1 MPLRWLGWG
10 GAKAK
15 VKEVGL
21 AWILTGGRVG
31 NLLIGKGLGSA
42 GGVGAG
48 QHGQSGNHSQVPP
61 TKSRCPIPYTP
72 HLVGPRKNGGG
83 PGEGQ
88 KKIANRAAPRRRV
101 DGPQGGA
108 EGMFRV
114 LRVLLASRYPRSAQA
129 IAASAGVSRA
139 TGYRALAKIEVSSG
153 LPVTTETV
161 LDPYTWKP
169 VMLWG
174 IDWARLR
181 GMG

>member
-1 MPLRWLGWG
+1 M
-10 GAKAK
+10 
-15 VKEVGL
+15 
-21 AWILTGGRVG
+21 
-31 NLLIGKGLGSA
+31 
-42 GGVGAG
+42 
-48 QHGQSGNHSQVPP
+48 
-61 TKSRCPIPYTP
+61 
-72 HLVGPRKNGGG
+72 
-83 PGEGQ
+83 
-88 KKIANRAAPRRRV
+88 

-153 LPVTTETV
+153 LPVMTETV
-161 LDPYTWKP
+161 LDPFTWKP